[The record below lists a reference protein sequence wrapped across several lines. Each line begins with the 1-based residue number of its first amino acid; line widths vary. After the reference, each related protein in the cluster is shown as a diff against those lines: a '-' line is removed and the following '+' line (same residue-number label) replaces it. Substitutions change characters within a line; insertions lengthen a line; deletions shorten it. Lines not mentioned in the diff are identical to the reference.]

1 MVDLVKRF
9 FGKREGELSR
19 AVEGRND
26 HDIKL
31 ATCALL
37 LEISNIDGVFSPE
50 ERARIVSIL
59 EKEDGLTHEEVEAL
73 IREADRDLKE
83 SVDLWQFTNLINQN
97 YTEAERIRVVELVW
111 EIAYTDGRL
120 DQHEDYLV
128 HKLANLL
135 RLTHRQLIDAK
146 LRVKGSQPAE

>member
-1 MVDLVKRF
+1 
-9 FGKREGELSR
+9 
-19 AVEGRND
+19 
-26 HDIKL
+26 
-31 ATCALL
+31 L

-50 ERARIVSIL
+50 ERERIVSIL
-59 EKEDGLTHEEVEAL
+59 EKEDRLTYEEVEAL
-73 IREADRDLKE
+73 IREAERDLKE

-146 LRVKGSQPAE
+146 LRVKESHTAE

>member
-1 MVDLVKRF
+1 VNGEG
-9 FGKREGELSR
+9 GKAHSLKKGDRTP
-19 AVEGRND
+19 AAEGRSD
-26 HDIKL
+26 YEIQV

-37 LEISNIDGVFSPE
+37 LEMSNIDGVVSQE
-50 ERARIVSIL
+50 ERDRIVSSL
-59 EKEDGLTHEEVEAL
+59 EKERGLTHEEVEGL
-73 IREADRDLKE
+73 IHEADRQLKE

-120 DQHEDYLV
+120 DQHEDYFV

-135 RLTHRQLIDAK
+135 RLTHRQLIGAK
-146 LRVKGSQPAE
+146 LRVKDRRMKT